1 MNRRRTGIPLIA
13 DLAGVSIGTVDRALH
28 GRPGINE
35 KTRNR
40 ILKIARRIGY
50 RPNAAARS
58 LAKGKHVRIGVC
70 VPREIAYFYDE
81 LWEGIRDEVN
91 RYSGR
96 GAEFVLI
103 AVPELG
109 KGERSAFKKLLD
121 TGLDGIIVTPGNP
134 EAMTPLIDS
143 AEDKGIRIVCV
154 STDAPAS
161 RRSSVVCIEP
171 RLNGLIA
178 GELMANF
185 VPPESKVA
193 IVTGMLKT
201 VDHHEKVEG
210 FKASFLDQ
218 SDGGQVVAVIE
229 GHEHPDES
237 FRKTRQMLQ
246 GQPQLAGI
254 YVNTVNCL
262 PVCRA
267 LAATNRVHK
276 IRLITTDLFREMIPL
291 LDSGTIAASIH
302 QKPYAQGQVAVR
314 SLAEHL
320 LHAAD
325 LLKMQHLNPNIVLR
339 SNWHL
344 FREAHRDASG
354 RRTTAAAKD
363 GHGRLTKPVNAEFD
377 VAQGRFRTSADVS

>member
-1 MNRRRTGIPLIA
+1 MNKKRTGIPLIA
-13 DLAGVSIGTVDRALH
+13 DLASVSIGTVDRALH

-40 ILKIARRIGY
+40 ILRIARRIGY

-81 LWEGIRDEVN
+81 LWEGIGDEVN
-91 RYSGR
+91 RYYGR
-96 GAEFVLI
+96 GAEFVLV

-109 KGERSAFKKLLD
+109 KGERSAFKKLLESS
-121 TGLDGIIVTPGNP
+121 LDGIIVTPGNP

-143 AEDKGIRIVCV
+143 AEEKGIRIVCV

-185 VPPESKVA
+185 VPAGSKVA

-201 VDHHEKVEG
+201 VDHYEKVEG
-210 FKASFLDQ
+210 FTASFSEQ
-218 SDGGQVVAVIE
+218 SDGGQIVAVIE

-246 GQPQLAGI
+246 SQPQLAGI

-267 LAATNRVHK
+267 LAATDRVHK
-276 IRLITTDLFREMIPL
+276 IRLITTDLFGEMIPL
-291 LDSGTIAASIH
+291 LNSGAIAASIH
-302 QKPYAQGQVAVR
+302 QKPYAQGQLAVR

-320 LHAAD
+320 LHGAD
-325 LLKMQHLNPNIVLR
+325 LSGMQHLNPNIVLR

-344 FREAHRDASG
+344 FREAHRNTSG
-354 RRTTAAAKD
+354 RRTAAAGKD
-363 GHGRLTKPVNAEFD
+363 GYGRLTKPVNVEFE
-377 VAQGRFRTSADVS
+377 VAGRRLRMASDVS